1 MSRLI
6 RFSPYLITIV
16 FYLISECKVNIFCIY
31 LQVFSQFFFVNNN
44 GGHPP
49 LGCPPSFIVL
59 V

>member
-31 LQVFSQFFFVNNN
+31 LQVFSQFFLLKIMEDI
-44 GGHPP
+44 H
-49 LGCPPSFIVL
+49 L
-59 V
+59 